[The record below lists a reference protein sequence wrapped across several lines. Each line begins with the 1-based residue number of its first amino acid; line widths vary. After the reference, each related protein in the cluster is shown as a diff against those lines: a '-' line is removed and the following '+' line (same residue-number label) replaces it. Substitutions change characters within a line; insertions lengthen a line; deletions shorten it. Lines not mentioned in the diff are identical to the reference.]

1 MLITYFNSPIQF
13 RRLAM
18 STPNNDTT
26 TTNEGHDGF
35 VWSQR
40 LRVVYA
46 LLLAAVFALALAAPA
61 FAEGAIGFG
70 K

>member
-1 MLITYFNSPIQF
+1 
-13 RRLAM
+13 M

-46 LLLAAVFALALAAPA
+46 LLLAVMITLAIATPA
-61 FAEGAIGFG
+61 FAEGAIGFC

>member
-1 MLITYFNSPIQF
+1 
-13 RRLAM
+13 M
-18 STPNNDTT
+18 STPRNDTN

-46 LLLAAVFALALAAPA
+46 LLLAAVFALAIAAPA